1 VVEPDL
7 AKMASLAA
15 HFARDAGRIPEARQ
29 ALAIATSQWR
39 ALGNEERRQ
48 EAEEMLAE
56 LAS

>member
-1 VVEPDL
+1 
-7 AKMASLAA
+7 MASLAA